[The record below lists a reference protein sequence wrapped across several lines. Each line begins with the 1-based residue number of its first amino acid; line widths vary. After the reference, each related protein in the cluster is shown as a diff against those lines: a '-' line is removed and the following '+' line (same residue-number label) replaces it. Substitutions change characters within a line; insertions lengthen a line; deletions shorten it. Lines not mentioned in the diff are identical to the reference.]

1 MDKMMIFIKNPQLFQ
16 VFKLDHTGIN
26 EGVFHCWN
34 SLGSNLD
41 EVLKPVAHLPKGS
54 KILEHHNIS
63 KECYTFN

>member
-41 EVLKPVAHLPKGS
+41 EVLKPAAHLPKGS
-54 KILEHHNIS
+54 KILEQ
-63 KECYTFN
+63 KVLYVQLRVG